1 MDGYAEIQRDM
12 GLVRSM
18 QRLECEV
25 AVPSG
30 KMKRIFIGDFPVSGH
45 EVYHA
50 ISSKKYI
57 PIYLG
62 KHG

>member
-1 MDGYAEIQRDM
+1 MM
-12 GLVRSM
+12 P
-18 QRLECEV
+18 RLGCEV
-25 AVPSG
+25 VVPPG
-30 KMKRIFIGDFPVSGH
+30 KMKKIYIGDFLVYGF

>member
-1 MDGYAEIQRDM
+1 M
-12 GLVRSM
+12 GLVRTM
-18 QRLECEV
+18 LRLGCEV

-30 KMKRIFIGDFPVSGH
+30 KMKKIYIGDFLVCGL
-45 EVYHA
+45 EGYHA

-57 PIYLG
+57 PIFLG